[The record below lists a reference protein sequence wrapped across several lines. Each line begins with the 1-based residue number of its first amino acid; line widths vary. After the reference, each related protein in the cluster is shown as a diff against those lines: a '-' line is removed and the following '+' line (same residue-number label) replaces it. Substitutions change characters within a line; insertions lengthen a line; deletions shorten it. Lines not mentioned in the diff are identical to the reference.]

1 MIGDDIDWEDRN
13 VAPVFVTNED
23 TGYSNKLNHQMD
35 HMWDGFYTGQKH
47 KQQYTAQIYTRG
59 NYTVEYTSTP
69 FKLMRYELRA
79 ARGQIKLKIHYW
91 NAGSYEVYANGKKM
105 DPTPWDKEAGRQS
118 ELTGYRGCGE
128 NRYVGVENYLEFMM
142 TPWCLIE
149 VKPVD
154 AIVSNV
160 RMAWTMAEFYASG
173 GPTSFVDRVSASL
186 GIHASQMKVVAVY
199 TGSVVVDY
207 EITPDSSSSDSEKEK
222 RQISANLNTL
232 IASGNSEV
240 FGAPVL
246 SASTDGEAIVEDPTY
261 NPAARPAPQTTPVE
275 SNEET
280 ITIDDGGLKIN
291 LDESTRNSL
300 IGILVVVIVLIG
312 CCFGCGALL
321 ICSYQMSKAAN
332 EITDVKNKVAKNAD
346 AKKKGLQNASESQID
361 IDQQYVLP
369 DNLDV
374 DLFTSK
380 KRALKV
386 NQEELGDSGRY
397 GRDSVS
403 PLEQTNAKLMRK
415 DLDTHSISA
424 DLTKLTSNKKK

>member
-1 MIGDDIDWEDRN
+1 
-13 VAPVFVTNED
+13 
-23 TGYSNKLNHQMD
+23 
-35 HMWDGFYTGQKH
+35 
-47 KQQYTAQIYTRG
+47 
-59 NYTVEYTSTP
+59 
-69 FKLMRYELRA
+69 
-79 ARGQIKLKIHYW
+79 
-91 NAGSYEVYANGKKM
+91 M

-346 AKKKGLQNASESQID
+346 AKKKGL
-361 IDQQYVLP
+361 
-369 DNLDV
+369 
-374 DLFTSK
+374 
-380 KRALKV
+380 
-386 NQEELGDSGRY
+386 
-397 GRDSVS
+397 
-403 PLEQTNAKLMRK
+403 
-415 DLDTHSISA
+415 
-424 DLTKLTSNKKK
+424 